1 MEASKKKSAHSEK
14 IRASTKNPVGDPAED
29 KARGLWWVAGIVAGV
44 VAGCAAGW
52 LIFA

>member
-1 MEASKKKSAHSEK
+1 MEASKKKSVHPGK
-14 IRASTKNPVGDPAED
+14 ITRSTENPAED
-29 KARGLWWVAGIVAGV
+29 KARRLWWVAGIVAGV